1 MKVRLQL
8 HLNGHLPQGL
18 PLELSW
24 EEGGLRGLLRQEN
37 PALGELVLPFRSR
50 LEGQRLRPLPLPPPS
65 LRVSGEA
72 RSQGNDLLLVLEV
85 ELALP
90 EGKTWGE
97 RAFLRLVEAIFALK
111 LEKTLSQKAG
121 LGV

>member
-1 MKVRLQL
+1 MKVRLELQR
-8 HLNGHLPQGL
+8 NGHLPQGL
-18 PLELSW
+18 PLELFW

-50 LEGQRLRPLPLPPPS
+50 LEGQRLKPLPLPPPS

-72 RSQGNDLLLVLEV
+72 RPEGEGFLLSLEV

-97 RAFLRLVEAIFALK
+97 RAFLRLVEAIFALR
-111 LEKTLSQKAG
+111 LERTLSQKAP

>member
-1 MKVRLQL
+1 MRVRLEL
-8 HLNGHLPQGL
+8 HLNGHPPQGL
-18 PLELSW
+18 PLELAW
-24 EEGGLRGLLRQEN
+24 EEGGIRGLLRQEN

-72 RSQGNDLLLVLEV
+72 NGPLLSLEV

-90 EGKTWGE
+90 EGRTWGSGPSSAWW
-97 RAFLRLVEAIFALK
+97 RP
-111 LEKTLSQKAG
+111 SSP
-121 LGV
+121 